1 MQYRAP
7 ANIANGTYYIRN
19 KNSGLYLDVPNWGG
33 SQTNLKQYDFNGGT
47 NQRWVIQRQSNGLY
61 VLKPSHNTNLAID
74 VYNAL
79 DQDNVNIWAFTANNS
94 AAQEWYIIPNGD
106 GSCRILSRC
115 SNGWRALVVQSA
127 SSSVGANI
135 IQHTYTAGGNTND
148 DWYLE
153 SADRIAELTVYSLP
167 QGGHA
172 WITIKNRLG
181 TDIQVGTFSVSPG
194 QEISLGTFGNQF
206 EHLGIW
212 YNIESLNAD
221 HPNYI
226 GRVSLSQFINFNQ
239 LATINTYIQNNDS
252 WSVYNNCSN
261 FAAGVWNAVSDD
273 DVKFSVWPMPSV
285 LADEIKKRRI
295 IKPTGYSKKLQ
306 RMKTSAIR
314 LIPVPFIPET
324 FRLSAGV

>member
-1 MQYRAP
+1 M
-7 ANIANGTYYIRN
+7 
-19 KNSGLYLDVPNWGG
+19 PNWGG

-167 QGGHA
+167 QG
-172 WITIKNRLG
+172 RC
-181 TDIQVGTFSVSPG
+181 V
-194 QEISLGTFGNQF
+194 
-206 EHLGIW
+206 
-212 YNIESLNAD
+212 
-221 HPNYI
+221 
-226 GRVSLSQFINFNQ
+226 
-239 LATINTYIQNNDS
+239 
-252 WSVYNNCSN
+252 
-261 FAAGVWNAVSDD
+261 
-273 DVKFSVWPMPSV
+273 
-285 LADEIKKRRI
+285 
-295 IKPTGYSKKLQ
+295 
-306 RMKTSAIR
+306 
-314 LIPVPFIPET
+314 
-324 FRLSAGV
+324 